1 MKRIVRLAIENAPA
15 MNMLMITV
23 LVVGT
28 ISLVVMRREVFPEFE
43 LEIVLVSVPYP
54 GASPSEVE
62 EGICLKIEEA
72 VQAIDGIKKMTS
84 VASEGAGS
92 VVLELRSDVRDV
104 QKVVNEVRSEVDR
117 IPSFPVL
124 AEDPEIQQITLRESA
139 INVSVTAPEG
149 RELDEVELRAVTE
162 MVRDELLTLD
172 TVSQVDIRGARD
184 YQIDIEIDEQTLR
197 KYGLSLQQVAQ
208 IVRRENLEIPGGT
221 IRSEGQEIL
230 LRGENKRL
238 IGQQIAKLPLVTQP
252 GGVVLTIGDLGKV
265 HDEFVDTASVNEI
278 NGRAGLVLTVNR
290 TLSEDL
296 LAMTEEVRNFVQ
308 TRELPGGYQ
317 LSTWADR
324 SKDVRDRLSMLVEN
338 GVLGLVLVFLVLA
351 VFLELRLAF
360 WVALGIPVALLGAGG
375 VLLLGGQ
382 TLNMLSMF
390 SFLMALGIVVD
401 DAIVVGENVY
411 AHRQLGKSY
420 LNAAVDGT
428 VEVVPAVVASVA
440 TTIIAFCPMF
450 FVSGVMGKFFGVIPF
465 AVIAMLMISLLESVF
480 ILPCHLAHR
489 DSLVFSI
496 LSVVLFP
503 LRFIARIFRRLNLL
517 TSSLLS
523 TIINRLYQPSLSWAL
538 QNRYITLSAA
548 IALLLFAVGFVRAG
562 FVPFVVFPDVDSN
575 YIQATVVFPD
585 GTPMDVTD
593 RATRKIADSLSE
605 ASRQLSEDPERSL
618 LRIVNRTIGKSIDN
632 NVVRGGGAS
641 GSHVGSVDV
650 ELLDT
655 TRRKVTAQEIVAKWR
670 ELVGVIP
677 GIERLS
683 FGERSFGPAGT
694 PIEFKLLAPGGE
706 FSELEEAVEKCKAQ
720 LATYQGVFDIED
732 DSSPGKW
739 EYRIRVKETAQSLGV
754 TTADVAE
761 TIRASYYGEEVMR
774 LQRGRHEVKL
784 MVRYPKDERRS
795 LAGFEDLRIRTGDGH
810 DRPLTEVAEIDV
822 VRGYSEINRIDQK
835 RSITIS
841 ADVDEA
847 TGNARN
853 TVSDLQKAFIPT
865 LLAEHPSVKVRWEGQ
880 QEQTQES
887 VRSLLF
893 ATGVALMVMFVLLT
907 LEFKAYAQPLLILAI
922 IPFGII
928 GAIFG
933 HFVRGL
939 PLTMFSFFGI
949 VALTGVVINDSIVL
963 IDFINRRVRN
973 GLPIDQALLEAG
985 QRRFRPVILTSAT
998 TIAGLLPILL
1008 ETSFQ
1013 AQILIPMA
1021 TSLSFGLLL
1030 ATLLVL
1036 ILVPTFFRIYVD
1048 LVGLFGGHQDEHETQ
1063 VESEPAAV

>member
-1 MKRIVRLAIENAPA
+1 M
-15 MNMLMITV
+15 TV
-23 LVVGT
+23 
-28 ISLVVMRREVFPEFE
+28 
-43 LEIVLVSVPYP
+43 
-54 GASPSEVE
+54 
-62 EGICLKIEEA
+62 
-72 VQAIDGIKKMTS
+72 
-84 VASEGAGS
+84 
-92 VVLELRSDVRDV
+92 
-104 QKVVNEVRSEVDR
+104 
-117 IPSFPVL
+117 
-124 AEDPEIQQITLRESA
+124 
-139 INVSVTAPEG
+139 
-149 RELDEVELRAVTE
+149 
-162 MVRDELLTLD
+162 
-172 TVSQVDIRGARD
+172 
-184 YQIDIEIDEQTLR
+184 
-197 KYGLSLQQVAQ
+197 
-208 IVRRENLEIPGGT
+208 
-221 IRSEGQEIL
+221 
-230 LRGENKRL
+230 
-238 IGQQIAKLPLVTQP
+238 
-252 GGVVLTIGDLGKV
+252 GDLGTV
-265 HDEFVDTASVNEI
+265 HDEFVDTASVSEV

-296 LAMTEEVRNFVQ
+296 LAMTAEVRDYVA
-308 TRELPGGYQ
+308 TRKLPGGYEMN
-317 LSTWADR
+317 TWADR

-351 VFLELRLAF
+351 IFLELRLAF

-375 VLLLGGQ
+375 ILLLGGQ

-420 LNAAVDGT
+420 LDAAVDGT

-465 AVIAMLMISLLESVF
+465 AVIAMLAISLVESIF

-489 DSLVFSI
+489 DSLVFTV
-496 LSVVLFP
+496 LSVMLFP
-503 LRFIARIFRRLNLL
+503 LRFIARVFQRLNQL
-517 TSSLLS
+517 TSRLLS
-523 TIINRLYQPSLSWAL
+523 TIINRFYLPSLSWSL
-538 QNRYITLSAA
+538 RNRYTTLSAA
-548 IALLLFAVGFVRAG
+548 IALFLFAVGFVNAG
-562 FVPFVVFPDVDSN
+562 FVPFIIFPDVDSN

-585 GTPMDVTD
+585 GTPMDITD
-593 RATRKIADSLSE
+593 RATQKIYDSLQE
-605 ASRQLSEDPERSL
+605 ASRQLSDRAERPL
-618 LRIVNRTIGKSIDN
+618 LRVVNRTVGQSTDN
-632 NVVRGGGAS
+632 NVVRGGAAS
-641 GSHVGSVDV
+641 GSHVGNVDV

-655 TRRKVTAQEIVAKWR
+655 TYRNVTAQEIVSKWR

-677 GIERLS
+677 GVERLS

-706 FSELEEAVEKCKAQ
+706 ISELEAAVEKCKAK

-739 EYRIRVKETAQSLGV
+739 EYRIRVKESAQSLGV

-835 RSITIS
+835 RSITVS

-853 TVSDLQKAFIPT
+853 TVANLQKTFMPT
-865 LLAEHPSVKVRWEGQ
+865 LLTEFPAVQVRWEGQ

-887 VRSLLF
+887 VRSLLL

-907 LEFKAYAQPLLILAI
+907 LEFKAYSQPLLILAI

-933 HFVRGL
+933 HFIRGL
-939 PLTMFSFFGI
+939 PLTMFSFFGL
-949 VALTGVVINDSIVL
+949 VALTGVVVNDSIVL

-973 GLPIDQALLEAG
+973 GLPIDEALMEAG
-985 QRRFRPVILTSAT
+985 HRRFRPVILTSAT
-998 TIAGLLPILL
+998 TIAGLLPILV

-1036 ILVPTFFRIYVD
+1036 ILVPTFFRIYYDVIT
-1048 LVGLFGGHQDEHETQ
+1048 LFARSSIQPET
-1063 VESEPAAV
+1063 VKAESEPASV